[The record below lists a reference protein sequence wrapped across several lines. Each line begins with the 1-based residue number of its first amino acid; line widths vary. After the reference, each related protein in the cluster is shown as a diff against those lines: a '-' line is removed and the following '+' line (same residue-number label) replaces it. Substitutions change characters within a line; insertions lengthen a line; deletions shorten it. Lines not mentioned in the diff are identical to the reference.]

1 MYFHVDQ
8 DAGSYIAGWLI
19 TDNPGEVPE
28 LSIRIPNRKE
38 ITFSANVFR
47 PDLRELGM
55 HSTGQAGFLVDY
67 QHVPD
72 LADVQDISLVEPESG
87 ITIYKRFN
95 PNQHIEKKLLLVDV
109 SGFPQIKM
117 TRQLMSSFTQA
128 YPVVERLPLETIT
141 GLLSL
146 TNIRSIFV
154 AGSPNWQRHGE
165 IARERGF
172 ITAALLRD
180 PFEEMAEKLLFLS
193 QALRQPENI
202 RASPAIGRFMPLLPY
217 LENVD
222 LNDARS
228 ILATFRKIPNEVRQ
242 IVKSPMTATFG
253 ATPDEQLQR
262 RNVSVALDN
271 LAQFNVVGVRSK
283 FEVFCAMLDEYLGT
297 PIMATVELS
306 ALPGVTELAS
316 RLGSIGVIAD
326 LLDEDIALYSLA
338 VEAIEAGL
346 RVVSEE

>member
-8 DAGSYIAGWLI
+8 DTGSYIAGWLI
-19 TDNPGEVPE
+19 TDNPGDVPE

-95 PNQHIEKKLLLVDV
+95 ASQHIDKKLLFVDV

-117 TRQLMSSFTQA
+117 TRQLMAFFTQT

-146 TNIRSIFV
+146 TNIRSIFI
-154 AGSPNWQRHGE
+154 AGNLNWQRHGE
-165 IARERGF
+165 IAKERGF

-193 QALRQPENI
+193 QALKQPENV
-202 RASPAIGRFMPLLPY
+202 RASPTIGRFIPLLPY
-217 LENVD
+217 LEGVD
-222 LNDARS
+222 LNDSRS
-228 ILATFRKIPNEVRQ
+228 ILATFRKIPNEVRR

-253 ATPDEQLQR
+253 TTPDEQLQR
-262 RNVSVALDN
+262 RNVSIALDS
-271 LAQFNVVGVRSK
+271 LAQFNVVGLRSK
-283 FEVFCAMLDEYLGT
+283 FEIFCAMLDEFAGA
-297 PIMATVELS
+297 PITATADLS
-306 ALPGVTELAS
+306 VLPGTTELAG
-316 RLGSIGVIAD
+316 RLSSIGVIAD

-338 VEAIEAGL
+338 AEAIEAGL
-346 RVVSEE
+346 RVAEEK